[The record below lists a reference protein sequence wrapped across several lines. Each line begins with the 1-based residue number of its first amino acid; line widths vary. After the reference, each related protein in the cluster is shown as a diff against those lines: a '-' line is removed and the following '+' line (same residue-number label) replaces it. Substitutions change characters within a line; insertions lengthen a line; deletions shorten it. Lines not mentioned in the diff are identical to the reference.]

1 MLSWRNR
8 AVSLLPSLLI
18 GLSIAYPF
26 AVFAVGA
33 DVPPFTFVVAACV
46 LLGLRAVVR
55 PPQWIGTLRWPAVA
69 AIAMIGGL
77 ALLDSTIAA
86 KAYPVVVSGGFALL
100 FGASLWRA
108 PSLVER
114 IAEFHGDVL
123 SPAARRYCRRV
134 TIVWALWLVV
144 NTLIAAGLALT
155 GSIGAWALWTGFVFY
170 LVTGL
175 IFAGE
180 LVLRRLLQRK
190 HKAA

>member
-8 AVSLLPSLLI
+8 AVGLLSSLLI
-18 GLSIAYPF
+18 VLSIAYPF
-26 AVFAVGA
+26 VIFAVGA

-55 PPQWIGTLRWPAVA
+55 PPRWIGTLRWPAAV
-69 AIAMIGGL
+69 AIAIIGGL

-114 IAEFHGDVL
+114 IAELHGDVL
-123 SPAARRYCRRV
+123 SPTARRYCRRV
-134 TIVWALWLVV
+134 TMVWTLWLVM
-144 NTLIAAGLALT
+144 NTLIAAALALA
-155 GSIGAWALWTGFVFY
+155 GSVAAWALWTGFVFY
-170 LVTGL
+170 LITGL
-175 IFAGE
+175 LFAGE
-180 LVLRRLLQRK
+180 MVLRRLLQRK
-190 HKAA
+190 HTAA